1 MNEEILKI
9 LSMVKNGIM
18 TEEDASEVLEAM
30 YTPNEEEKE
39 EKQTTV
45 IRNHLPWDDD
55 VKLRIVAFIGHNLID
70 ENEAYRKY
78 TFNVEIDGDIG
89 PVERCCGNI
98 ECNAI
103 NGDAACNGNITCDG
117 IGGSASCNG
126 SISCDGIGGNAE
138 CNGNIS

>member
-18 TEEDASEVLEAM
+18 TEEDASEVLDAM

-55 VKLRIVAFIGHNLID
+55 GKLRIVAFIGHNLMD

-78 TFNVEIDGDIG
+78 TFNI
-89 PVERCCGNI
+89 
-98 ECNAI
+98 
-103 NGDAACNGNITCDG
+103 
-117 IGGSASCNG
+117 
-126 SISCDGIGGNAE
+126 
-138 CNGNIS
+138 

>member
-30 YTPNEEEKE
+30 YAPNEDEKE

-55 VKLRIVAFIGHNLID
+55 GKLRIVAFVGHNLMND
-70 ENEAYRKY
+70 DEAYKNY
-78 TFNVEIDGDIG
+78 NFNIEIDADLGA
-89 PVERCCGNI
+89 VER
-98 ECNAI
+98 
-103 NGDAACNGNITCDG
+103 
-117 IGGSASCNG
+117 
-126 SISCDGIGGNAE
+126 
-138 CNGNIS
+138 